1 MARNSLESLDFTVV
15 ILNDCVSAY
24 PQLEW
29 IEWKDQVRKQ
39 MISQGDHWSM
49 TTLSGQDIWDCLEG
63 NNIDRAHVVQWKPVE
78 DTMYR
83 VSMPIRDHK

>member
-1 MARNSLESLDFTVV
+1 MCNSLESLDFTVV

-49 TTLSGQDIWDCLEG
+49 TTLSGQDIWDCLER
-63 NNIDRAHVVQWKPVE
+63 NTIDRAHVVQWKPVE

>member
-1 MARNSLESLDFTVV
+1 MTRNSLESLDFTVV

-49 TTLSGQDIWDCLEG
+49 TTLSGQDIWDCLER

>member
-1 MARNSLESLDFTVV
+1 MARNSLQSLDFTVV

-49 TTLSGQDIWDCLEG
+49 TTLSGQDIWDCLER

-78 DTMYR
+78 NTMYR

>member
-1 MARNSLESLDFTVV
+1 LDFTVV

-49 TTLSGQDIWDCLEG
+49 TTLSGQDIWDCLER

>member
-1 MARNSLESLDFTVV
+1 MDFTVV

-49 TTLSGQDIWDCLEG
+49 TTLSGQDIWDWLEH